1 VDKLKSEIESL
12 LYENASDFEIAKV
25 LKKDIKEYFET
36 LEETFATSGGKDFL
50 VKHTKKIDTIL
61 KIIYR
66 VSLQSMFG
74 DYTPMKNAI
83 PIGLIALGSYGR
95 EQLCV
100 YSDIDLM
107 IVYKDIP
114 GYNIKELI
122 EKILYILWDTGL
134 KLGHRV
140 HTVEELYDVSKTDIT
155 IKTAL
160 IESRFIEGS
169 HFIWTETQNAL
180 SRIQHDGIKDFIE
193 QKLEEQAKK
202 HKKFPLTMEPNLKEG
217 VGGFRDANLVFWI
230 GKVLYHVNAIK
241 DLPETVVEEKEYRPF
256 RIALEFLFRV
266 RSALHL
272 ATHKKE
278 DKLRLEL
285 IPTIAKLLG
294 YEESQYGHLKFARK
308 VTESLKVIRLY
319 STIWLERL
327 TYEYMDPPSEKR
339 FIYAKGKDFNS
350 MLKHLCK
357 EAQEPFRAH
366 PTLLRALIDAK
377 RPERPN
383 TPLYK
388 TIASIFYQPYAYS
401 ILSTLSY
408 ARLLRYTIPPIKK
421 VVDLPQFDGYHQ
433 YAVDIHSLRSVYHLE
448 HIAEP
453 LVKALYDTL
462 TKDERAMLKLV
473 TFLHDA
479 GKGRKRDHH
488 YVGASLF
495 KIFAQKLSMDKHLI
509 EMGERL
515 IQYHTLMSN
524 VAQREDLYNEKI
536 IFGFA
541 SHFPNRKLLDMIYIL
556 TYADMNGVGGDVYN
570 SFSSKLLRT
579 LYRHSLEVLGRT
591 AMLDEAAKRAKKE
604 QALKRHPLFQ
614 SLKRS
619 QQNKILQMPSNL
631 LFLRYRPERIIKI
644 CKKAF
649 ETKDF
654 TYHISN
660 EEYLT
665 IEIIRTESFNL
676 SYLLGKLSN
685 LEVVNMDI
693 SKLFNEL
700 KYFKIDFAIMI
711 DKDEIPLIEQIIT
724 DSFDPAKKSI
734 EKIPLIKK
742 EDIDIDCEHSKTY
755 AIMHLRSKNQRGL
768 LAYVIDLFDEMGID
782 IVTAKVHTIK
792 NRVRDMFLIEKNGN
806 FCHNTELI
814 IEKLTKGTS
823 RNPACPKEA
832 KEN

>member
-1 VDKLKSEIESL
+1 METLKSEIEAL

-25 LKKDIKEYFET
+25 LKQDIKSYFET
-36 LEETFATSGGKDFL
+36 LEETFANTGGKDFL
-50 VKHTKKIDTIL
+50 VKHTKRIDMIL
-61 KIIYR
+61 KIVHR
-66 VSLQSMFG
+66 VALRSMFG
-74 DYTPMKNAI
+74 DYIPMKNSI
-83 PIGLIALGSYGR
+83 PLALVALGSYGR

-114 GYNIKELI
+114 GYNMKELI

-140 HTVEELYDVSKTDIT
+140 HTTDELYEVSKTDIT

-169 HFIWTETQNAL
+169 HFIWTETENAISL
-180 SRIQHDGIKDFIE
+180 IRHDDPKSFIE
-193 QKLEEQAKK
+193 AKLEEQASK
-202 HKKFPLTMEPNLKEG
+202 HKRFPLTMEPNLKEG

-230 GKVLYHVNAIK
+230 GKVLYNVNSIK
-241 DLPETVVEEKEYRPF
+241 DLPESIVEEKEYRPF

-278 DKLRLEL
+278 DKLRLDL
-285 IPTIAKLLG
+285 IPSIAKLLG
-294 YEESQYGHLKFARK
+294 YEESKQGHLKFARK
-308 VTESLKVIRLY
+308 VTESLKIIRLY
-319 STIWLERL
+319 STIWLEKL
-327 TYEYMDPPSEKR
+327 TYAYMDPPSEKR
-339 FIYAKGKDFNS
+339 FIYAKGKEFNG
-350 MLKHLCK
+350 MLKHMCK
-357 EAQEPFRAH
+357 EAKEPFRAH
-366 PTLLRALIDAK
+366 PTFLRALIDAK
-377 RPERPN
+377 RPERPDAA
-383 TPLYK
+383 LYK
-388 TIASIFYQPYAYS
+388 TIANIFYQPHAYS

-408 ARLLRYTIPPIKK
+408 VRLLRYTIPPIKK
-421 VVDLPQFDGYHQ
+421 VIDLPQFDGYHQ
-433 YAVDIHSLRSVYHLE
+433 YAVDIHSLRCVYHLE
-448 HIAEP
+448 HIEEP
-453 LVKALYDTL
+453 LVKELFEGL
-462 TKDERAMLKLV
+462 NKDEKAMLKLV

-495 KIFAQKLSMDKHLI
+495 KIFAQKLDMAEKLI
-509 EMGERL
+509 EIGERL

-524 VAQREDLYNEKI
+524 VAQREDLYSEKI

-541 SHFPNRKLLDMIYIL
+541 SHFPTKTLLDMIYIL

-579 LYRHSLEVLGRT
+579 LYKHSLEVLGRT

-604 QALKRHPLFQ
+604 QSLKRHPEFKK
-614 SLKRS
+614 LKRS

-631 LFLRYRPERIIKI
+631 LFLRYHPERIIKI
-644 CKKAF
+644 CQKAF
-649 ETKDF
+649 ETEHF
-654 TYHISN
+654 TYHITN

-665 IEIIRTESFNL
+665 IEIIRADSINL

-700 KYFKIDFAIMI
+700 KYFKIDFATKI
-711 DKDEIPLIEQIIT
+711 DESEIPLIEQIIK
-724 DSFDPAKKSI
+724 DAFDPTKKSI
-734 EKIPLIKK
+734 ETIPLIKK

-755 AIMHLRSKNQRGL
+755 AIMHLRSKNQQGL

-782 IVTAKVHTIK
+782 IVTAKVHTLK

-814 IEKLTKGTS
+814 IKKLTTDK
-823 RNPACPKEA
+823 A
-832 KEN
+832 KEE

>member
-1 VDKLKSEIESL
+1 VDRVKAQIEEL
-12 LYENASDFEIAKV
+12 LYANAPHFEIAKV
-25 LKKDIKEYFET
+25 LKGEIKCYFDT
-36 LEETFATSGGKDFL
+36 LEESFATSGGKDFL
-50 VKHTKKIDTIL
+50 VKHTRKIDTVL
-61 KIIYR
+61 KLIYR
-66 VSLQSMFG
+66 IAHREMFG
-74 DYTPMKNAI
+74 NYAPLKNSI
-83 PIGLIALGSYGR
+83 PLALVALGSYGR

-107 IVYKDIP
+107 IVYKEIP
-114 GYNIKELI
+114 GYNIKEMI

-140 HTVEELYDVSKTDIT
+140 HTVEELFKVSKTDIT

-180 SRIQHDGIKDFIE
+180 SLIRHDAVQAFIQE
-193 QKLEEQAKK
+193 KLTEQAKK

-230 GKVLYHVNAIK
+230 GKVIYNVNTIK
-241 DLPETVVEEKEYRPF
+241 DLPSHIIEEKEYRPF

-272 ATHKKE
+272 VNHKKE

-285 IPTIAKLLG
+285 IPSIANLLG
-294 YEESQYGHLKFARK
+294 FDASKQGHLKCARK
-308 VTESLKVIRLY
+308 VTESLKAIRLY

-327 TYEYMDPPSEKR
+327 TSEYSDLPSEKR
-339 FIYAKGKDFNS
+339 FIYTKGKDFNS

-357 EAQEPFRAH
+357 EAKEPFWVH
-366 PTLLRALIDAK
+366 PTFLRALIDAP
-377 RPERPN
+377 RPERPD
-383 TPLYK
+383 TTLYQTIK
-388 TIASIFYQPYAYS
+388 TIFYQPHAYS

-408 ARLLRYTIPPIKK
+408 VQLLRYTIPPIKK

-433 YAVDIHSLRSVYHLE
+433 YAVDIHSLRCVYHLE
-448 HIAEP
+448 HLKEP
-453 LVKALYDTL
+453 LLQSLYQGLD
-462 TKDERAMLKLV
+462 KEERALLKLV

-488 YVGASLF
+488 YVGVSLF
-495 KIFAQKLSMDKHLI
+495 KIFAQKLQLDETLI
-509 EMGERL
+509 KEGEQL

-524 VAQREDLYNEKI
+524 VAQREDLYSEKI

-541 SHFPNRKLLDMIYIL
+541 SHFPSKKLLDMIYLL
-556 TYADMNGVGGDVYN
+556 TYADMNGVGGEVYN
-570 SFSSKLLRT
+570 SFSAKLLRT
-579 LYRHSLEVLGRT
+579 LYTHSLEVLGRT
-591 AMLDEAAKRAKKE
+591 AMLDEAGKRAKKE
-604 QALKRHPLFQ
+604 QSLKRHQAFQ
-614 SLKRS
+614 ALKKS

-631 LFLRYRPERIIKI
+631 LFLRYRPEQIIDI
-644 CKKAF
+644 SKKAF
-649 ETKDF
+649 ETVDF

-660 EEYLT
+660 ETYLT
-665 IEIIRTESFNL
+665 IEIIRAQSFNL
-676 SYLLGKLSN
+676 SYLLGRLSH

-700 KYFKIDFAIMI
+700 KYFKIDFATHV
-711 DKDEIPLIEQIIT
+711 DKSDIALIEQIIK
-724 DSFDPAKKSI
+724 DAFDPSKKSI
-734 EKIPLIKK
+734 EKIPLIKH
-742 EDIDIDCEHSKTY
+742 EEIEINCEHSKTY
-755 AIMHLRSKNQRGL
+755 AIMHLRSKNQKGL
-768 LAYVIDLFDEMGID
+768 LAYVIDLFDEINID

-806 FCHNTELI
+806 FCHNTAFI
-814 IEKLTKGTS
+814 IEKLTTEESKDV
-823 RNPACPKEA
+823 
-832 KEN
+832 